1 MMYNYRVLTV
11 TSNPIGEFEGRET
24 VQNDLEVLLGEVS
37 ENEGEIVSVNQVMT
51 EPHVLLTTVVY
62 KVQ

>member
-1 MMYNYRVLTV
+1 MYNYRVLTV
-11 TSNPIGEFEGRET
+11 TSNPIGEFEGHET

-37 ENEGEIVSVNQVMT
+37 ENEGEIVSVNQVLT

-62 KVQ
+62 KVK

>member
-37 ENEGEIVSVNQVMT
+37 ENEGEIVSVNQVLT
-51 EPHVLLTTVVY
+51 EPHILLTTVIY
-62 KVQ
+62 KVK

>member
-1 MMYNYRVLTV
+1 MYNYRVLTV

-37 ENEGEIVSVNQVMT
+37 ENEGEIVSVNQILT

-62 KVQ
+62 KVK

>member
-24 VQNDLEVLLGEVS
+24 VQNDLELLLGEVS

>member
-37 ENEGEIVSVNQVMT
+37 ENEGEIVSVNQVLT
-51 EPHVLLTTVVY
+51 EPHILLTTVVY
-62 KVQ
+62 KVK

>member
-1 MMYNYRVLTV
+1 MYNYRVLTV

-37 ENEGEIVSVNQVMT
+37 ENEGEIVSVNQVLT
-51 EPHVLLTTVVY
+51 EPHILLTTVVY
-62 KVQ
+62 KVK

>member
-1 MMYNYRVLTV
+1 MYNYRVLTV

-37 ENEGEIVSVNQVMT
+37 ENEGEIVSVNQVLT

-62 KVQ
+62 KVK

>member
-37 ENEGEIVSVNQVMT
+37 ENEGEIFSINQVLT

-62 KVQ
+62 KVK